1 MNRRKTALTALLF
14 LFIGI
19 ISLALTGC
27 EGQDATSGGTEQG
40 MNIIVVSILI
50 IVPVLAAVTA
60 LVLLVMRAYRQNSE
74 QKKALEISQESFWAL
89 VRENPNISLMFDDQL
104 NFIECNAATVELF
117 GFKDR
122 ADALENFFSALEVYA
137 LPTQTD
143 GKPSVPI
150 KTRLRIVAE
159 KGALHNE
166 SNLDIRGRHLVLDM
180 NYKRIP
186 YGNSFA
192 IVGYANDVT
201 ALREEQEKL
210 RKFADIIGLSGAYI
224 WEFDVRTYRYRL
236 VTDNFDWLGIK
247 EHYDEGE
254 LSYIASYVVHKEDIQ
269 NIYDALDPFLA
280 NKGEGTFSYVVRFNN
295 FAEGGLTWVRAVGY
309 ATEFDENGNV
319 MKIMGTF
326 INIDDQ
332 MRQLSARNAE
342 LERQQHL
349 FRNIFAT
356 MDAAVILMP
365 GDKPFGN
372 EKFDEV
378 MPGWEEQ
385 FSFAQDVNDLFDFFS
400 KFMIDPSNHINTI
413 LRLRET
419 RETQETIWHFING
432 KAYSIKGFIVHLND
446 EEDKFAEM
454 WILRDITEVETQR
467 KLFGSI
473 FEAMEPAVLL
483 MPEGDPIGNSG
494 YHALLP
500 GWEKCYYYGQ
510 QDFEACRALWDQYI
524 YNCDEILDMIRNLR
538 ETHNPEEL
546 IWRFRSGH
554 DFWHKGSIVDL
565 GAGKFAELW
574 LLRDITEL
582 ESTKRMF
589 NEIFNVMDPAVA
601 IMYDGRMISNN
612 AYDAIFPDWHAIYTN
627 ALTGDDDKDFTTLK
641 VYWDSM
647 ITNADD
653 HFVAIRNLREKH
665 EHQQSIWHFRDGRE
679 CIQKGYW
686 ISLGEHGTN
695 GELWVLTDVS
705 ELYEAMR
712 RANDA
717 SLAKS
722 MFLSSMSHEIRT
734 PMNAIIGMTSLAR
747 KSHDMPRIQ
756 RYLEKTE
763 EAGHRLMSLINDVLD
778 MSKIESGKL
787 QIAENEFDFIKMCEN
802 AVNVIADKA
811 MEKRIDVRTVYKT
824 KFTHL
829 VWADELRVSQ
839 VIVNLLSNAVKFT
852 HEGGNIV
859 ITTDV
864 IGDKLQISCQDDG
877 IGISEESMPKLF
889 NSFEQADK
897 SITRQ
902 FGGTGLGLAICKQI
916 VELMG
921 GKIYVDSEEGKG
933 STFTFEIPFEWRGE
947 IKLSAS
953 IGDALSDTR
962 ILVVD
967 DEPEIT
973 EYFAELLK
981 GYYINADTANSGK
994 VAIELAQQSKNDD
1007 DPYRIA
1013 FIDWKMPELSGG
1025 QTAKSLREIIPECK
1039 IVIISSYDW
1048 DEVKASL
1055 DQCGEQGLGFM
1066 PKPIPPSDIYNR
1078 IISLLDIKVHNI
1090 NTTDFTGKRILLVE
1104 DVDVNRLIVTALLE
1118 DSNCEI
1124 DEAEN
1129 GKISVEMARKEHYDL
1144 ILMDM
1149 QMPVMDG
1156 LTATRLIRDFDKR
1169 TPIIAMTAN
1178 AFREDADACLEA
1190 GMNAHIAKPLDNDVF
1205 MRTLA
1210 EYLN

>member
-1 MNRRKTALTALLF
+1 MNKRRSVGLVLCAAAAAALSGCETAIAQTGDTTGNIGGLLLAALIVLPLLLFAGALT
-14 LFIGI
+14 
-19 ISLALTGC
+19 
-27 EGQDATSGGTEQG
+27 
-40 MNIIVVSILI
+40 LI
-50 IVPVLAAVTA
+50 I
-60 LVLLVMRAYRQNSE
+60 MRAYKHSKE
-74 QKKALEISQESFWAL
+74 QKEALEISQESFWAL

-104 NFIECNAATVELF
+104 NFIECNAAAVEVF

-122 ADALENFFSALEVYA
+122 ADALANFFSVLEVCT
-137 LPTQTD
+137 LPTQTN

-150 KTRLRIVAE
+150 KKRLKIVAE
-159 KGALHNE
+159 QGSLHNE
-166 SNLDIRGRHLVLDM
+166 SNLNVKGKHYVLDM

-186 YGNSFA
+186 YGGSFA

-201 ALREEQEKL
+201 VLREEQEKL
-210 RKFADIIGLSGAYI
+210 RKFADVIGLSGAYI
-224 WEFDVRTYRYRL
+224 WEFDVKTYRYRL
-236 VTDNFDWLGIK
+236 VTENFDWLGIK
-247 EHYDEGE
+247 ENFSEGE
-254 LSYIASYVVHKEDIQ
+254 LAYIASQVIFKDDVK
-269 NIYDALDPFLA
+269 NIYNALEPFLA
-280 NKGEGTFSYVVRFNN
+280 RKGEGTFSYAVRFNN
-295 FAEGGLTWVRAVGY
+295 FLDGGLTWVRAVGY
-309 ATEFDENGNV
+309 ATEFDTAGNV
-319 MKIMGTF
+319 TKIMGSF

-332 MRQLSARNAE
+332 MRELSARNAE
-342 LERQQHL
+342 LERQQNL
-349 FRNIFAT
+349 FRNIFSA

-365 GDKPFGN
+365 DDKPFAN

-378 MPGWEEQ
+378 MPGWEKE
-385 FSFAQDVNDLFDFFS
+385 FVFAQDADDLYDYFGE
-400 KFMIDPSNHINTI
+400 FMHDPEAHIQTI
-413 LRLRET
+413 KLLRET
-419 RETQETIWHFING
+419 RQTQETVWHFKNG
-432 KAYSIKGFIVHLND
+432 RAYSIKGFIVHLYD
-446 EEDKFAEM
+446 DEDKFAEL
-454 WILRDITEVETQR
+454 WILRDITEIETQR

-483 MPEGDPIGNSG
+483 LPNAAPIGNSG
-494 YHALLP
+494 YHSLLP

-510 QDFEACRALWDQYI
+510 QDFEACRELWEQYI
-524 YNCDEILDMIRNLR
+524 YNCDEILDMILDLR
-538 ETHNPEEL
+538 ETHSAKEL
-546 IWRFRSGH
+546 IWRFRNGR

-565 GAGKFAELW
+565 GGGNFAELW

-601 IMYDGRMISNN
+601 IMHDGRMFSNT
-612 AYDAIFPDWHAIYTN
+612 AYDEIFPDWHGIYTN
-627 ALTGDDDKDFTTLK
+627 ALTGDDEKDFVLLK
-641 VYWDSM
+641 AYWDSM

-665 EHQQSIWHFRDGRE
+665 EHQKSIWHFRDGRE
-679 CIQKGYW
+679 CMQKGYW
-686 ISLGEHGTN
+686 ISLGEHGIG

-705 ELYEAMR
+705 EMYEAMQ
-712 RANDA
+712 RANEA

-787 QIAENEFDFIKMCEN
+787 QIAENEFDYMKMCEN

-811 MEKRIDVRTVYKT
+811 MEKRIEVKTVYKA
-824 KFTHL
+824 KFSHL

-839 VIVNLLSNAVKFT
+839 VLVNLLSNAVKFT
-852 HEGGNIV
+852 QEGGHITV
-859 ITTDV
+859 TTDIV
-864 IGDKLQISCQDDG
+864 GASTLRVSCEDDG
-877 IGISEESMPKLF
+877 IGIGEESMPKLF

-921 GKIYVDSEEGKG
+921 GKIYVESEQGKG
-933 STFTFEIPFEWRGE
+933 SVFTFEIPFEWRSE
-947 IKLSAS
+947 IKISANV
-953 IGDALSDTR
+953 GDVLSDTR

-981 GYYINADTANSGK
+981 TYYINADTANSGI
-994 VAIELAQQSKNDD
+994 VAISLAQKSKDEGE
-1007 DPYRIA
+1007 PYKIA
-1013 FIDWKMPELSGG
+1013 FVDWKMPEISGA
-1025 QTAKSLREIIPECK
+1025 QTAKNLRGILPECK
-1039 IVIISSYDW
+1039 IVIISAYDW
-1048 DEVKASL
+1048 DEIKESFE
-1055 DQCGEQGLGFM
+1055 QCGESDIDFM

-1078 IISLLDIKVHNI
+1078 IISLLDIHVSNA
-1090 NTTDFTGKRILLVE
+1090 NATDFTGKRILLVE

-1118 DSNCEI
+1118 DCNCVI

-1129 GKISVEMARKEHYDL
+1129 GKISVEMAQNEHYDL

-1156 LTATRLIRDFDKR
+1156 LTATKLIRQFDKD

-1210 EYLN
+1210 EYLRK